1 MLHNNYSV
9 PRGIRALNFKERTT
23 TNVSNH
29 IYGGMNTTY
38 PHIIDTYLLKT
49 KNNRPTNN
57 KKTIMSKSTKVEGR
71 KKRLF
76 SLRLK
81 MNACRK
87 ANREAV
93 INEAKLLQDKNVNR
107 RKRQEDYEYLV
118 KTWKDAM
125 DHVGIKDG
133 ESYLVEP
140 AFEAHRKL
148 SKKKIKAAK
157 ANNNFGW
164 NQFNADAMYKGHEKR
179 VKAAFS
185 KRRKSNN
192 GNAISSSGLDRMAEE
207 VKERKAIRA
216 NFSRRRQQYD
226 EEDVNYINQHYIF

>member
-1 MLHNNYSV
+1 MQLIN
-9 PRGIRALNFKERTT
+9 AELTKEVLSKVAVDKEKQEQ
-23 TNVSNH
+23 N
-29 IYGGMNTTY
+29 
-38 PHIIDTYLLKT
+38 LK
-49 KNNRPTNN
+49 
-57 KKTIMSKSTKVEGR
+57 
-71 KKRLF
+71 LF
-76 SLRLK
+76 TES
-81 MNACRK
+81 
-87 ANREAV
+87 
-93 INEAKLLQDKNVNR
+93 I
-107 RKRQEDYEYLV
+107 
-118 KTWKDAM
+118 
-125 DHVGIKDG
+125 GIKDD

-226 EEDVNYINQHYIF
+226 EEDVNYINERNRGFNKKLDRRFYNIESDLGKLKNEVIHDYVLKEDFLREMQSVHTKLDRILDHLLAKS

>member
-1 MLHNNYSV
+1 
-9 PRGIRALNFKERTT
+9 
-23 TNVSNH
+23 
-29 IYGGMNTTY
+29 MNTTY

-49 KNNRPTNN
+49 KNNRPTN
-57 KKTIMSKSTKVEGR
+57 KTKTIMSKSTKVEGR

-125 DHVGIKDG
+125 DHVGIKDD

-148 SKKKIKAAK
+148 SKKKKKAAIRWQ
-157 ANNNFGW
+157 NERQLNF
-164 NQFNADAMYKGHEKR
+164 H
-179 VKAAFS
+179 S
-185 KRRKSNN
+185 KVELPMSLY
-192 GNAISSSGLDRMAEE
+192 SSGAQLAHGG
-207 VKERKAIRA
+207 VAICASYKNPISTGIR
-216 NFSRRRQQYD
+216 SS
-226 EEDVNYINQHYIF
+226 DVL

>member
-1 MLHNNYSV
+1 
-9 PRGIRALNFKERTT
+9 
-23 TNVSNH
+23 
-29 IYGGMNTTY
+29 
-38 PHIIDTYLLKT
+38 
-49 KNNRPTNN
+49 
-57 KKTIMSKSTKVEGR
+57 MSGVKLSKVEER

-93 INEAKLLQDKNVNR
+93 IQEAKLLQDTNVNR
-107 RKRQEDYEYLV
+107 RKRQEDYNYLL

-125 DHVGIKDG
+125 DHVGVTDE

-140 AFEAHRKL
+140 AFEAHRKQ
-148 SKKKIKAAK
+148 SKEKRKAAK

-164 NQFNADAMYKGHEKR
+164 NQFNVEAMYKGHEKR

-185 KRRKSNN
+185 KRRKTND
-192 GNAISSSGLDRMAEE
+192 GKAIESSGLERMAEE

-226 EEDVNYINQHYIF
+226 EEDVNYINERNKGFNKKLDRAYNEYTVETRQNLERGTAL